1 MGHWVIVGQGGILA
15 VDRVVAVARANS
27 APIRRLVEAVGRERM
42 VDLTFGHPRRA
53 VVVLD
58 SGHVVAVSLTPE
70 ALLRKLQEQCQKNI
84 PQNRALQY
92 VPYFPDVDPKEKEN
106 KQSNANKAQ

>member
-1 MGHWVIVGQGGILA
+1 MGRWIVVGKGGILA

-27 APIRRLVEAVGRERM
+27 APIRRLVEAVGRERV
-42 VDLTFGHPRRA
+42 VDLTFGQPRQA

-70 ALLRKLQEQCQKNI
+70 ALLGRL
-84 PQNRALQY
+84 RAAE
-92 VPYFPDVDPKEKEN
+92 VEN
-106 KQSNANKAQ
+106 GRCK

>member
-42 VDLTFGHPRRA
+42 VDLTFGQPRRA

-70 ALLRKLQEQCQKNI
+70 ALLRKLQELPLATGGATAGRLESGRTQEVKDGAS
-84 PQNRALQY
+84 R
-92 VPYFPDVDPKEKEN
+92 
-106 KQSNANKAQ
+106 